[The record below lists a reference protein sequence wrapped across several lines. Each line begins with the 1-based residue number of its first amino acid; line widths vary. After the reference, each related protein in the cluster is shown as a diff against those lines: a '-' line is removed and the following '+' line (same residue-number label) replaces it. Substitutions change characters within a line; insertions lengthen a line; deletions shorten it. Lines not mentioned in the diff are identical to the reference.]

1 MQLDAGRAAVT
12 GAIAPLNDFNLWVRD
27 SFLVIVLLVLG
38 AILLT
43 RLAGWV
49 RDKIMAHIDAR
60 ATETDELVRSEGAKH
75 RQVVAQVVTWSAL
88 AVIYVVTAVRIVQEL
103 GVPLA
108 GLVAPAALLSAAL
121 GFGLQRFVQD
131 IGAGFFITGERQY
144 GFGDVV
150 TIATAGVT
158 QPVTGTVE
166 DVTLRVTRLR
176 TVSGEVIT
184 TPNGQIIQVTNLS
197 RDWARAVI
205 DVPVPAAVDV
215 SHVTDILRQV
225 GEEAYSD
232 DRLRKMMLDPPTVM
246 STRSRCAWWRGRS
259 RAFSSRSAA
268 SSGRGSPRPSA
279 VKASSSPPSSTPAAP
294 PGAPHELQGQAPPHV
309 DPGADRAVHRRV
321 CPLPVGAR
329 TPGHGIARAGPQP
342 NGDAPAR
349 TNANPHP
356 HAAAYEPFAHAVAD
370 QPVTVPDAVRAGR
383 LAVDGI
389 AASERAGI
397 SRAVGD
403 VGPAVRPAG

>member
-1 MQLDAGRAAVT
+1 VT
-12 GAIAPLNDFNLWVRD
+12 GAIAPLTDASRWLPDDVSRWLRGNL
-27 SFLVIVLLVLG
+27 LVIVLLVLG
-38 AILLT
+38 AVLLT

-49 RDKIMAHIDAR
+49 RDKIMAHIEAR
-60 ATETDELVRSEGAKH
+60 ATETDELVRSEAAKH

-88 AVIYVVTAVRIVQEL
+88 AVIYVVAAVLVVKQL

-215 SHVTDILRQV
+215 SRVTDILRRV

-246 STRSRCAWWRGRS
+246 GVEKIEVDT
-259 RAFSSRSAA
+259 FSVRM
-268 SSGRGSPRPSA
+268 
-279 VKASSSPPSSTPAAP
+279 V
-294 PGAPHELQGQAPPHV
+294 
-309 DPGADRAVHRRV
+309 
-321 CPLPVGAR
+321 AR
-329 TPGHGIARAGPQP
+329 TLPGIQFEVGRELRARVASAFRREGIIVSAELDTGRAS
-342 NGDAPAR
+342 GDA
-349 TNANPHP
+349 
-356 HAAAYEPFAHAVAD
+356 
-370 QPVTVPDAVRAGR
+370 
-383 LAVDGI
+383 
-389 AASERAGI
+389 S
-397 SRAVGD
+397 
-403 VGPAVRPAG
+403 